1 MSLASRSGSLASV
14 PYLPDE
20 PPTSCR
26 SRRWHGS
33 QTTPRSGPARSDTN
47 ATVRSKA
54 ERRRNRFNAANR
66 RKAVVADRSLGRL
79 SWAEID
85 CWQNGGTD
93 GMAVVRGRQ
102 KRVGVRPEA
111 DVDLDHKTDTARA
124 ESRPRRC
131 CSIVGAQFL
140 QVVAFQSGLQNAV
153 PYGLDIL
160 RREPSVVGPQ
170 MEDKS
175 VRRSNIS
182 SRRRPVEDCESV

>member
-1 MSLASRSGSLASV
+1 M
-14 PYLPDE
+14 
-20 PPTSCR
+20 
-26 SRRWHGS
+26 
-33 QTTPRSGPARSDTN
+33 
-47 ATVRSKA
+47 
-54 ERRRNRFNAANR
+54 AA
-66 RKAVVADRSLGRL
+66 V
-79 SWAEID
+79 
-85 CWQNGGTD
+85 Q
-93 GMAVVRGRQ
+93 GRQ

-111 DVDLDHKTDTARA
+111 DVDLDHTTDTTRA

-160 RREPSVVGPQ
+160 RRELSVVGPQ

>member
-1 MSLASRSGSLASV
+1 MSV
-14 PYLPDE
+14 
-20 PPTSCR
+20 R
-26 SRRWHGS
+26 SRREV
-33 QTTPRSGPARSDTN
+33 DI
-47 ATVRSKA
+47 
-54 ERRRNRFNAANR
+54 
-66 RKAVVADRSLGRL
+66 ADRSLGRL

-85 CWQNGGTD
+85 RWPSGGTD
-93 GMAVVRGRQ
+93 GMAVVQGCQ
-102 KRVGVRPEA
+102 KRVGVRPGA
-111 DVDLDHKTDTARA
+111 DVDLDHKTDTTRA

-140 QVVAFQSGLQNAV
+140 HVVAFQSGLQNAV

>member
-1 MSLASRSGSLASV
+1 MKNKAWK
-14 PYLPDE
+14 PDNPPAE
-20 PPTSCR
+20 PL
-26 SRRWHGS
+26 SRRGGC
-33 QTTPRSGPARSDTN
+33 QNLNTTVGHIEMARGFNVRNTVPAVGNGRFL
-47 ATVRSKA
+47 
-54 ERRRNRFNAANR
+54 RRGDVSNR

-85 CWQNGGTD
+85 RWPNGGTD
-93 GMAVVRGRQ
+93 GMAAVQGRQ

-111 DVDLDHKTDTARA
+111 DVDLDHTTDTTRA

-140 QVVAFQSGLQNAV
+140 HVVAFQSGLQNAA